1 MYWENSRV
9 SSRPS
14 HVADSFYYEIYKG
27 MQLMT
32 IYENNIEFR
41 FFQGMVG
48 GFATAM
54 MIHAIENFEHDEKV
68 KNELSEEDF
77 RELYEYDWK
86 GNNIRPEAIYA
97 CEHIIK
103 EFLDNSISVEQ
114 KNSIE
119 EMDAPDK
126 INFGFALYL
135 GLFRNPVA
143 LDEEYQQAIKEFPSK
158 DFVPAVEIGDDGKV
172 GIVCAKAA

>member
-1 MYWENSRV
+1 MCWENSRV

-14 HVADSFYYEIYKG
+14 HVADSLYKIYKG

-158 DFVPAVEIGDDGKV
+158 DLVPAVEIGDDGKA
-172 GIVCAKAA
+172 GIVFAKAA